1 MKNKN
6 ALFLLLSANIISGFA
21 QGISMLAIPWYFTSI
36 IDEAALFGTIYA
48 ATTFGSLFWN
58 LYAGTLID
66 RYPRKSIFI
75 YVSLVCGI
83 ILLGV
88 STWGII
94 AVQYH

>member
-6 ALFLLLSANIISGFA
+6 ALRLLLSANMVSGFA
-21 QGISMLAIPWYFTSI
+21 QGLSMLAIPWYFTSI
-36 IDEAALFGTIYA
+36 VKEASLFAAIYA
-48 ATTFGSLFWN
+48 GTTFASLFWN

-83 ILLGV
+83 ILLV
-88 STWGII
+88 FRHSLC
-94 AVQYH
+94 